1 MNTKQIII
9 GAVLLTS
16 LAVNGILIHERLEKK
31 FYQKGIVDGVKR
43 MGDQI
48 VAEVQKNQAI
58 TVKMPDGKP
67 MPGLS
72 ILGPGPAYD
81 PLRAAFN
88 QWASEWMRDLGMPVK
103 SELTGFNNILGP
115 VFVDATYDMYILGW
129 SLGNVAFP
137 DYYESFWASWNDTTV
152 SGNNNTAGF
161 NNPDYD
167 AEDRFKRKIVQ
178 IDEVV
183 GMDVDPMRGIDWS
196 IARDAIGLKPSVI
209 VEETGRLLCSWT
221 RDAISRKHRGNI
233 RESVRL
239 PPGQPRDEMDNR
251 SGGK

>member
-1 MNTKQIII
+1 MEEKRRCRICRKLFHPDRRVRKSQH
-9 GAVLLTS
+9 ACHDRRCQRERHR
-16 LAVNGILIHERLEKK
+16 LACE
-31 FYQKGIVDGVKR
+31 
-43 MGDQI
+43 
-48 VAEVQKNQAI
+48 
-58 TVKMPDGKP
+58 
-67 MPGLS
+67 
-72 ILGPGPAYD
+72 
-81 PLRAAFN
+81 
-88 QWASEWMRDLGMPVK
+88 EWR
-103 SELTGFNNILGP
+103 S
-115 VFVDATYDMYILGW
+115 
-129 SLGNVAFP
+129 
-137 DYYESFWASWNDTTV
+137 
-152 SGNNNTAGF
+152 